1 MTKINWIVRLKNP
14 MFWIQIITVIII
26 TILTYFSMQPQDVTS
41 WAILGELL
49 LNAVKN
55 PYLVV
60 LVLINLFNILID
72 PTTKGIGDSEQAL
85 TYTEPKK

>member
-60 LVLINLFNILID
+60 LVLINLFNILVD

>member
-14 MFWIQIITVIII
+14 VFWIQIITVIII

-60 LVLINLFNILID
+60 LVLINLFNILVD